1 MPGPLD
7 PRLVRRA
14 KATRFFLVAV
24 ALVGVA
30 TALLVLAQAR
40 LLSDGVARVVDTGA
54 MDGIGPVAAGLLA
67 VLAARAGLNWLS
79 QLFAHR
85 ACSAVKSQLRTDV
98 MRARLALPDD
108 ASTPSGTLITLVT
121 QGLDALDGYY
131 SKYLPQL
138 MMAVSVPLVIGVAI
152 LTQDLRS
159 ALMIAATIPLIPVF
173 MALIGIATQRQVDRR
188 FAQQARLSN
197 HFADLV
203 AGLPTLQVFGRAR
216 AQLEGLRITERAHRT
231 ETMRTLRLAFLS
243 SFVLELIS
251 TLSVALVAVS
261 MGMRVVDARFDLRTS
276 LFVLILTPEV
286 YLPIRQ
292 VGVHFH
298 DSADGTAA
306 AAKAFE
312 VIERAEAGRIGGT
325 APAPTPGGCR
335 WSSTSCRS
343 PTRAPTA
350 PPSPR
355 SAAGSSR
362 AGCWPWPAPPAAASP
377 PPSASSWASGPP
389 PAAASSSAVS
399 TWRAST
405 PTSGGPA
412 SPTSPRTRPC
422 RAGRSPTTSASASR
436 RPTTPGC
443 ATPSTAPE
451 GRRWPST
458 ASWPTRARASA
469 PASAAGSPWPAP
481 CCASSW
487 AGRASSCS
495 TSRRPVS
502 TSPPRPAP
510 SRPSA
515 PAAPRPSSSRT
526 ARRCWRWPT
535 GSSRSSRRGPSRS
548 RTPAP
553 ATGSRAPA
561 AGTPSPTPPTG

>member
-54 MDGIGPVAAGLLA
+54 ADGIGPIAAGLLA

-159 ALMIAATIPLIPVF
+159 ALMIAVTIPLIPVF

-325 APAPTPGGCR
+325 APAPDPGRVPVVLDGLSVTYPGSDRPALAPLSCRIDPGRVLALAGPSGGGKSTALGVLMGFRPATAGRILVGGVDLASIDPDQWRARIAYVSQDPAMPGGTIADNVR
-335 WSSTSCRS
+335 IGF
-343 PTRAPTA
+343 PEADD
-350 PPSPR
+350 
-355 SAAGSSR
+355 AGLR
-362 AGCWPWPAPPAAASP
+362 DALD
-377 PPSASSWASGPP
+377 
-389 PAAASSSAVS
+389 
-399 TWRAST
+399 
-405 PTSGGPA
+405 
-412 SPTSPRTRPC
+412 PRT
-422 RAGRSPTTSASASR
+422 GER
-436 RPTTPGC
+436 R
-443 ATPSTAPE
+443 
-451 GRRWPST
+451 
-458 ASWPTRARASA
+458 
-469 PASAAGSPWPAP
+469 
-481 CCASSW
+481 
-487 AGRASSCS
+487 
-495 TSRRPVS
+495 
-502 TSPPRPAP
+502 
-510 SRPSA
+510 
-515 PAAPRPSSSRT
+515 
-526 ARRCWRWPT
+526 
-535 GSSRSSRRGPSRS
+535 
-548 RTPAP
+548 
-553 ATGSRAPA
+553 
-561 AGTPSPTPPTG
+561 